1 MTDLSSRVKKGS
13 IFYLLR
19 KKTDDEEV
27 VYNSPRYIS
36 SGTMDNYS
44 ATLGP
49 IPLVELSKRVPL
61 CFSQVPQ
68 LLWHTSEWTSRGG
81 KESSPRLG
89 DMVICVEPGSPLSV
103 SGGFYTDC
111 DPDDAYKAHEFVTWS
126 SVNGN
131 LYGFV
136 FCSSTH
142 IHSDII
148 NHVLNKLNNDNT

>member
-1 MTDLSSRVKKGS
+1 MTDLSSRIKKGS

-27 VYNSPRYIS
+27 VYSSEHYIAR
-36 SGTMDNYS
+36 GTLDNYS
-44 ATLGP
+44 DTLGP
-49 IPLVELSKRVPL
+49 IPLMELSKRVPL
-61 CFSQVPQ
+61 CFAQIPQ
-68 LLWHTSEWTSRGG
+68 LLWHTSEWSSRDG

-89 DMVICVEPGSPLSV
+89 DMIVCVEPGTPLSIC
-103 SGGFYTDC
+103 GGFYTDY
-111 DPDDAYKAHEFVTWS
+111 DKDDAYKAHEFVTWS

-136 FCSSTH
+136 FCSATH

-148 NHVLNKLNNDNT
+148 THVLNKLNNDST